1 LSLNPAINCPTRTSR
16 GLRLLSL
23 LFFSSSALRT
33 HDSKSVL
40 DLKMSQNRPAAF
52 SSLRMGGETTDP
64 NLYRRR
70 LLTRI
75 SRGYSRKGPRWGYWR
90 DSRYAIHTMQDCRKW
105 IIRCRFSDQALAL
118 GRGCGYQAR
127 VTRQEIQG
135 ERVFGFQNWAILT
148 SGRTVSCRSCALS
161 DIRISWSSRPFT
173 TPMAR
178 E

>member
-40 DLKMSQNRPAAF
+40 DL
-52 SSLRMGGETTDP
+52 SSLRMGGERTDP
-64 NLYRRR
+64 NLYLRR

-135 ERVFGFQNWAILT
+135 ERVLRFSQLGNINK
-148 SGRTVSCRSCALS
+148 R
-161 DIRISWSSRPFT
+161 
-173 TPMAR
+173 
-178 E
+178 